1 MKKEVFL
8 NHWLQ
13 KEGWLKFREE
23 NPKSVKD
30 IHQES
35 KAYSLIPGRIYVNLA
50 GRESSGNVHF
60 PGEYE
65 RIREEVKGALLGMR
79 DPDSGER
86 IIEKVF
92 KREELY
98 HGPHY
103 NEGPDLVAIPHNGY
117 DLKGNLDKKELT
129 YKGPLVGMHTYD
141 DAFLYI
147 RDVEVGKGDNQFGVM
162 DVMPTILK
170 LMGVSP
176 PEDLDGQPLI

>member
-1 MKKEVFL
+1 M
-8 NHWLQ
+8 
-13 KEGWLKFREE
+13 
-23 NPKSVKD
+23 
-30 IHQES
+30 
-35 KAYSLIPGRIYVNLA
+35 
-50 GRESSGNVHF
+50 
-60 PGEYE
+60 
-65 RIREEVKGALLGMR
+65 LGMR

-103 NEGPDLVAIPHNGY
+103 NEGPDLVAVPHNGY

-147 RDVEVGKGDNQFGVM
+147 KDVEVGTGNNQFGVM

-170 LMGVSP
+170 LIGVSP